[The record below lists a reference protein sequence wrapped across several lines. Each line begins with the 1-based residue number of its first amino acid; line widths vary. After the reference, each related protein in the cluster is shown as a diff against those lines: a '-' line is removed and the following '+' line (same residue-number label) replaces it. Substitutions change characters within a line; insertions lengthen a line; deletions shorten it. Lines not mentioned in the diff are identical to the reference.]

1 MYVHNYED
9 LQEITE
15 QTEQSDDR
23 LKVSLLCERMWGIRG
38 KKGWSERKGQGR
50 GTVENYTGAP

>member
-38 KKGWSERKGQGR
+38 KKG
-50 GTVENYTGAP
+50 